1 MMQSLKK
8 KTSTLLL
15 LTTLAFPLQYSVRT
29 LVADVLFTMAPRLLD
44 DKNTEALDL
53 IDISEET
60 LPAYHA
66 AIMCIRQA
74 SLWDPG
80 NSTYIKAQADL
91 YDQLGTWTGV
101 IKQVGDDLPEGMMS
115 ESEAQGRTKDLLTDA
130 INLEPSNPD
139 YHLALYSNKLACW
152 QDEKLTSLRSDNTGC
167 NQIDKTASFLTDD
180 LEKAVLLYPNNSPI
194 RYTVAVQYLLLG
206 EKNKALEH
214 AKVLAARDD
223 SYRLPDRTGSDSL
236 IERRS
241 ALYLSF
247 LAQSYLAKAF
257 EIAWRA
263 SEQDYLII
271 KAMTPDEREARDV
284 LELFIA
290 MKDVDQNIAVKNPL
304 N

>member
-1 MMQSLKK
+1 MMQSLKIN
-8 KTSTLLL
+8 TSSALV
-15 LTTLAFPLQYSVRT
+15 LTVLAFLLQFPVRT

-44 DKNTEALDL
+44 DENTEALDL
-53 IDISEET
+53 LDISEET

-66 AIMCIRQA
+66 AIKRIRHA

-80 NSTYIKAQADL
+80 NSMYIKAQADL
-91 YDQLGTWTGV
+91 YDQLGTWTEV
-101 IKQVGDDLPEGMMS
+101 IKQVGEDLPERMMS

-139 YHLALYSNKLACW
+139 YHLALYSSKLAGW
-152 QDEKLTSLRSDNTGC
+152 QDEKSTSLKSDNTGG
-167 NQIDKTASFLTDD
+167 NQDDKTASFLADD

-194 RYTVAVQYLLLG
+194 RYAVAVQYLILG
-206 EKNKALEH
+206 EKSKALEH

-223 SYRLPDRTGSDSL
+223 SYRLPDRTGSGAL

-241 ALYLSF
+241 AVYLSF

-263 SEQDYLII
+263 SGQDYLII
-271 KAMTPDEREARDV
+271 KAMTPDEREARDA

-290 MKDVDQNIAVKNPL
+290 MKGVDRNDAEKIY
-304 N
+304 